1 MGNALTSS
9 LPKYNQAARIEIQTP
24 QSEENCGTRTSLQE
38 TRETIKRTL
47 LHLKW
52 WSVNSIRMMSFQ
64 K

>member
-47 LHLKW
+47 LHLK
-52 WSVNSIRMMSFQ
+52 
-64 K
+64 